1 MGQSELRR
9 KRRQNSAAMEKVL
22 VILVFSLQIMFT
34 SSQILG
40 AGTGIGSC
48 RAPPFRSSNVNW
60 DVCPPTQPC
69 CSEYGYCRTREEWK
83 QLKFRDCNGESN
95 GIDLPL
101 SVLILE
107 EQLRRGANSPGLNP
121 EDTLTNQIQNNQQ
134 NNNQNNRFSQNQNNA
149 NSQNRFSNEN
159 NANSQNRFANQNQN
173 NAFSNQNQNNRLSV
187 AQNNGFQNQQS
198 NLQNQQNSG
207 QNLNNFLPNPS
218 IPFPGQLPNN
228 AVFSGTSSSSGS
240 SSSSS
245 SASSSSSSN
254 SASSSFGFV
263 PNNPVFGQSS
273 SSSSS
278 ASSSSAASAANNFQN
293 QNTFQIVGTP
303 AAGAGVGVQAGVVT
317 GVTGG
322 GASGISEG
330 QAVSISLINQNSGN
344 QGSKKKK
351 KNPFGFGN
359 RVTKKP
365 KKPNNIN
372 QILENIFEEEKKE
385 EKPPKRPI
393 VIRPQNSNK
402 KPPRQNEKDKL
413 TAQSEDGSPLVGYQ
427 NTGGYPMDLDGVNC
441 PNY

>member
-107 EQLRRGANSPGLNP
+107 EQLRRGANSPGPNP

-134 NNNQNNRFSQNQNNA
+134 NNNQNNRFSQNQ
-149 NSQNRFSNEN
+149 N

-198 NLQNQQNSG
+198 VAQNN
-207 QNLNNFLPNPS
+207 
-218 IPFPGQLPNN
+218 
-228 AVFSGTSSSSGS
+228 
-240 SSSSS
+240 
-245 SASSSSSSN
+245 
-254 SASSSFGFV
+254 GF
-263 PNNPVFGQSS
+263 
-273 SSSSS
+273 
-278 ASSSSAASAANNFQN
+278 
-293 QNTFQIVGTP
+293 
-303 AAGAGVGVQAGVVT
+303 
-317 GVTGG
+317 
-322 GASGISEG
+322 
-330 QAVSISLINQNSGN
+330 
-344 QGSKKKK
+344 
-351 KNPFGFGN
+351 
-359 RVTKKP
+359 
-365 KKPNNIN
+365 
-372 QILENIFEEEKKE
+372 
-385 EKPPKRPI
+385 
-393 VIRPQNSNK
+393 
-402 KPPRQNEKDKL
+402 
-413 TAQSEDGSPLVGYQ
+413 
-427 NTGGYPMDLDGVNC
+427 
-441 PNY
+441 